1 MNSKLQLLQRKMD
14 RQQAPA
20 PVESHGVGAAIE
32 QMIADEV
39 ERRVGEAMEHKPPPQ
54 VQRLLDQQSTPQP
67 TYTSFEQVPPVP
79 RTRAPKAMQA
89 TIQRDGAGVA
99 RAMVI
104 NGQRF
109 LLQRDAAGQL
119 VGFVDEKQASEVRYD
134 GQSVPPAVLNR
145 PRGPYGND
153 PEV

>member
-1 MNSKLQLLQRKMD
+1 MNSKLRLLQRKMD

-20 PVESHGVGAAIE
+20 PVESHGIGAAIE
-32 QMIADEV
+32 NLIADEV

-54 VQRLLDQQSTPQP
+54 VQQLLDQQFRPQP
-67 TYTSFEQVPPVP
+67 TYTDYRQIPAPP
-79 RTRAPKAMQA
+79 RAATPKAMQG
-89 TIQRDGAGVA
+89 TVQRDGAGVA

-134 GQSVPPAVLNR
+134 GQPVPPAKANR
-145 PRGPYGND
+145 GA
-153 PEV
+153 

>member
-1 MNSKLQLLQRKMD
+1 MNSRLSLIAKQVERREQ
-14 RQQAPA
+14 QQAQA
-20 PVESHGVGAAIE
+20 PVETSGIGGAIE
-32 QMIADEV
+32 AVIERMVEERVAQALAAQKQMLAEQQP
-39 ERRVGEAMEHKPPPQ
+39 KPRFDDFRQIPP
-54 VQRLLDQQSTPQP
+54 T
-67 TYTSFEQVPPVP
+67 P
-79 RTRAPKAMQA
+79 RTVTPKPMQA

-99 RAMVI
+99 RALVI
-104 NGQRF
+104 NGQRL

-134 GQSVPPAVLNR
+134 DQSVPPAVLNR

>member
-1 MNSKLQLLQRKMD
+1 MNAKLSLIAKQVE
-14 RQQAPA
+14 RQQAKAPA
-20 PVESHGVGAAIE
+20 PVETSGVGGAIE
-32 QMIADEV
+32 NLIADEV
-39 ERRVGEAMEHKPPPQ
+39 ERRVAQALAAQKQM
-54 VQRLLDQQSTPQP
+54 LADQQPKPRFDDFRQIPP
-67 TYTSFEQVPPVP
+67 T
-79 RTRAPKAMQA
+79 PKAVTPKPMQGVV
-89 TIQRDGAGVA
+89 QRDGSGLP